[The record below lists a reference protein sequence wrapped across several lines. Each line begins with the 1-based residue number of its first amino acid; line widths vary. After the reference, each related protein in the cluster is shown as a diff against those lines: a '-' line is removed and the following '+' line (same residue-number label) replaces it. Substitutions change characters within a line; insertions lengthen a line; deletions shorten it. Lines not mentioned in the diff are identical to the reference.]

1 MNSKTK
7 NHIVSFIIKNSFM
20 VLMFLLLVSPVYF
33 INAAAVDLTS
43 DSDLRGID
51 CSNVNADNLKN
62 LASFIVCF
70 LNNYIVPFI
79 FALAL
84 IAFIWGVMQYYLN
97 PENEEKRSKGKEFI
111 VGGLIALFV
120 MVSVWGLVN
129 ILTGTFSS
137 MKNTAPTIPS
147 LNIK

>member
-1 MNSKTK
+1 MNLKTK

-20 VLMFLLLVSPVYF
+20 VLMFLLVVSPVHF
-33 INAAAVDLTS
+33 IYAESLK
-43 DSDLRGID
+43 GID
-51 CSNVNADNLKN
+51 CSNVTADNLKN
-62 LASFIVCF
+62 LASFVVCF
-70 LNNYIVPFI
+70 LNNYVVPFI